1 MSAALGLT
9 APPLRR
15 VWDRLPEAWQ
25 QALFMLLVVA
35 GTYVFTRL
43 GGSMAGRLFFL
54 GAAAVGAYHA
64 ARRSPW
70 SLIVLTLWFWSLSA
84 FVRRIIDYNSSF
96 DPVNFVLAAPIV
108 MTLFMV
114 PDILTSRELLRCRES
129 LLGLFPL
136 LTTAWGACVNLV
148 QGDLVP
154 VIAASADWLGPV
166 IYFYYVLAHWR
177 RIGDMARL
185 LPVFLAINGALMA
198 GYGIYQFFDPPVWDV
213 YWAIESQINS
223 IGYPKPYLIRVFG
236 TLNTP
241 GPLAFWVGTLI
252 LLMLHFRTRVTG
264 FLLPA
269 LVLLLLLTLIRSV
282 LVSTVLGLLLAAF
295 LGRAS
300 TFKMLGVII
309 FAVVLGASTGSA
321 LDPDLANLLSRRLT
335 SFGNISDDD
344 SALDRERLYRR
355 APEALDANPLGI
367 GIGGIGRGAVAG
379 QNSDLVTV
387 DSGLIAMPLTLGW
400 VAGFLYL
407 AGTGWT
413 LVQTVLTARQTRSG
427 AALSLSLAAVG
438 VGLNIPFLPLIGFN
452 GVLMWLCASATLA
465 IGIAFREGGAKV
477 HPPPYTLRLNG

>member
-1 MSAALGLT
+1 MSAALDHT
-9 APPLRR
+9 ALPFRR
-15 VWDRLPEAWQ
+15 VWSQLPEAWR
-25 QALFMLLVVA
+25 QAVFMLLVIV
-35 GTYVFTRL
+35 GTYMFTRL

-54 GAAAVGAYHA
+54 SAAIGGAYA

-70 SLIVLTLWFWSLSA
+70 SLIILTLWFWSLSA

-96 DPVNFVLAAPIV
+96 DPVNLVLAAPIL

-148 QGDLVP
+148 QGDFGP
-154 VIAASADWLGPV
+154 AIAASADWLGPV

-185 LPVFLAINGALMA
+185 MPTFLAINGALMA
-198 GYGIYQFFDPPVWDV
+198 GYGIYQFFDPPAWDA
-213 YWAIESQINS
+213 YWAIESHINS

-241 GPLAFWVGTLI
+241 GPLAFWVGTII
-252 LLMLHFRTRVTG
+252 LLMVQFRTRMTG
-264 FLLPA
+264 LLLPA
-269 LVLLLLLTLIRSV
+269 LLLLLLLTLIRSV
-282 LVSTVLGLLLAAF
+282 LVSTILGLMLAAF

-300 TFKMLGVII
+300 TFKMLGVILV
-309 FAVVLGASTGSA
+309 AVVLGATTMSA
-321 LDPDLANLLSRRLT
+321 LDSDLATLLSRRLA
-335 SFGNISDDD
+335 SFGSISDDD
-344 SALDRERLYRR
+344 SALDRQRLYSR
-355 APEALDANPLGI
+355 APAALDANPLGI
-367 GIGGIGRGAVAG
+367 GIGGIGRGAVVG

-407 AGTGWT
+407 AGTGLV
-413 LVQTVLTARQTRSG
+413 LVQTVLTARQTRSE
-427 AALSLSLAAVG
+427 AALGLSMAAVG
-438 VGLNIPFLPLIGFN
+438 VGLNMPFLPLIGFN
-452 GVLMWLCASATLA
+452 GVLMWMCASATLA
-465 IGIAFREGGAKV
+465 VGIALREARTQNRSGGKV
-477 HPPPYTLRLNG
+477 LLRLHE